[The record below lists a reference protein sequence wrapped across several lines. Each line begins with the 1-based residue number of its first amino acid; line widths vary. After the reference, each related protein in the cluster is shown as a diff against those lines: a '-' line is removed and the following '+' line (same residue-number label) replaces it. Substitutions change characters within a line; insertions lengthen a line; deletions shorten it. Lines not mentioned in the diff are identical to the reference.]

1 MVQVTRWW
9 WAGALQCIALVSAWA
24 APEDDHRRGLQAY
37 NTGDVATA
45 MSVLRAPANA
55 GHAPSQSLL
64 AFILD
69 RGDFVEEAARLY
81 TLAAAQG
88 DAEAQAALG
97 NFYLTGRGV
106 AKDEKQALS
115 YFSKAAEQGHVLSMQ
130 VLAKAYRDGSFGLQ
144 PDAVQAARWEARIAE
159 IRGTPRAAT
168 PNKARP

>member
-1 MVQVTRWW
+1 MVQATKWW
-9 WAGALQCIALVSAWA
+9 WAGVLQCLALVTAVA

-106 AKDEKQALS
+106 AKDEKKALS
-115 YFSKAAEQGHVLSMQ
+115 HFSEAAEQGHVLAMQ
-130 VLAKAYRDGSFGLQ
+130 VLAKAYREGGFGQ
-144 PDAVQAARWEARIAE
+144 KPDPAQAAHWEARLAE
-159 IRGTPRAAT
+159 SRAARAAAA
-168 PNKARP
+168 PKAKP

>member
-1 MVQVTRWW
+1 V
-9 WAGALQCIALVSAWA
+9 LQCLALVAAVA

-81 TLAAAQG
+81 ALAAVQG

-106 AKDEKQALS
+106 AKDEKKALS
-115 YFSKAAEQGHVLSMQ
+115 YFSEAAEQGHVLAMQ
-130 VLAKAYRDGSFGLQ
+130 VLAKAYREGGFGLR
-144 PDAVQAARWEARIAE
+144 PDPAQASRWEARLAE
-159 IRGTPRAAT
+159 TRPPRAAAAS
-168 PNKARP
+168 KAKP

>member
-1 MVQVTRWW
+1 MVQATRWW
-9 WAGALQCIALVSAWA
+9 WAGVLQCLALAVAVA

-45 MSVLRAPANA
+45 MSALRAPATA

-81 TLAAAQG
+81 ALAAAQG

-97 NFYLTGRGV
+97 NFYLSGRGV

-115 YFSKAAEQGHVLSMQ
+115 YFSKAAEQGHVLAIQ
-130 VLAKAYRDGSFGLQ
+130 VLAQAHREGGFGL
-144 PDAVQAARWEARIAE
+144 PRDAAQAARWEARLAE
-159 IRGTPRAAT
+159 IRPPRAA
-168 PNKARP
+168 PANKAKP

>member
-1 MVQVTRWW
+1 MVQATRWW
-9 WAGALQCIALVSAWA
+9 WAVLLQCMALAAAVA
-24 APEDDHRRGLQAY
+24 APEDEHRRGLQAY

-45 MSVLRAPANA
+45 MAVLRAPANA
-55 GHAPSQSLL
+55 GHAPSQALL

-115 YFSKAAEQGHVLSMQ
+115 YFSKAAEQGHVLAMQ
-130 VLAKAYRDGSFGLQ
+130 VLAQAYRDGGFGL
-144 PDAVQAARWEARIAE
+144 PRDAAQAARWEARLAE
-159 IRGTPRAAT
+159 TRPPRAAA
-168 PNKARP
+168 PAKAKP

>member
-1 MVQVTRWW
+1 MVQATRWW
-9 WAGALQCIALVSAWA
+9 WVGVLQCVALATAWA

-45 MSVLRAPANA
+45 MAVLRAPANA

-81 TLAAAQG
+81 GLAAAQG

-106 AKDEKQALS
+106 AKDENKALG
-115 YFSKAAEQGHVLSMQ
+115 YFSKAAEQGHVLAMQ
-130 VLAKAYRDGSFGLQ
+130 VLAQAYRDGGFGLK
-144 PDAVQAARWEARIAE
+144 PDVVQAARWEARLAE
-159 IRGTPRAAT
+159 IRAPRAA
-168 PNKARP
+168 PANKARP

>member
-1 MVQVTRWW
+1 V
-9 WAGALQCIALVSAWA
+9 LQCLALAAAVA